1 MARAQQETEANYSL
15 EVMPGHRIARFH
27 WIGPIT
33 TRDRYDNVRRMV
45 SFCREK
51 GIRSL
56 LIDGRDQEAASS
68 TIDDFD
74 FAKNVPFDMR
84 GLRIAV
90 VHSADDEALQFIE
103 TVAFNRGG
111 NTQSF
116 IGVDE
121 AVAWLEA
128 LDKIQ

>member
-1 MARAQQETEANYSL
+1 MAEARNKQSNYSL
-15 EVMPGHRIARFH
+15 EVIPGHRIARFH
-27 WIGPIT
+27 WSGPIT

-51 GIRSL
+51 GLRSL
-56 LIDGRDQEAASS
+56 LIDGRDQKAASS

-74 FAKNVPFDMR
+74 FAKDVPFDMR

-90 VHSADDEALQFIE
+90 VHNPDDEALPFIE

-116 IGVDE
+116 VGVDE

-128 LDKIQ
+128 LDQPP